1 MRQTAEQKHEFSI
14 QISRCPAYWWNVA
27 RAPDN
32 STLWINRKK
41 SGEPR
46 GNRTKYAREGHRS
59 ETKAENEKME
69 HTTGENERRLKD
81 LSKG

>member
-1 MRQTAEQKHEFSI
+1 ML
-14 QISRCPAYWWNVA
+14 SRIAVKRGS
-27 RAPDN
+27 RAGQFDALDQP
-32 STLWINRKK
+32 KK

-59 ETKAENEKME
+59 ETNAENEKME
-69 HTTGENERRLKD
+69 HATGENERRLKD